1 MSTVFLHRFLGI
13 VVLMGMI
20 FAGTTALAAQWGPQ
34 RLSFVGGPAG
44 GTFEQVAKTVVARI
58 NDHQSE
64 ATLNYSLTG
73 GSVENLRRL
82 NKGQADLGIV
92 YATDLFL
99 GRQGRLPYDERTYD
113 KVYTLASFYF
123 APAQLIVK
131 ADGQIE
137 SVEDLIGK
145 RVAVGNIG
153 SGTAATAQRFL
164 TALDLWDQIKPE
176 FIGYQDAIS
185 ALGHGYVDAMWVLAG
200 IPNSAVTHASASY
213 PIRMLD
219 LSTTAEQSG
228 FFISYPFYALFTI
241 PAGTYPG
248 VDVAIKTFAD
258 QALWVAGE
266 KVAPELAKN
275 LMVALEETVTDAAQ
289 QLKFET
295 PPPSI
300 APMHPGAEAF
310 WTSSS
315 SGSQ

>member
-1 MSTVFLHRFLGI
+1 MGTVFLYRFLGI

-20 FAGTTALAAQWGPQ
+20 FAGATASAVQWGPQ

-44 GTFEQVAKTVVARI
+44 GTFEQFAKTAVAHI

-64 ATLNYSLTG
+64 AALNYSLTG
-73 GSVENLRRL
+73 GSVENLRRI

-92 YATDLFL
+92 YAADLFL
-99 GRQGRLPYDERTYD
+99 GRQGRLPFDDRSYDQ
-113 KVYTLASFYF
+113 VYTLASFYL
-123 APAQLIVK
+123 APAQLVVK
-131 ADGQIE
+131 SDGPIKR
-137 SVEDLIGK
+137 VEDLVGK

-200 IPNSAVTHASASY
+200 IPNSAVTQASESY

-219 LSTTAEQSG
+219 LSEAAEQSG
-228 FFISYPFYALFTI
+228 FFRSYPFYALFTV
-241 PAGTYPG
+241 PSGTYSG
-248 VDVAIKTFAD
+248 VDVTIKTFAD

-266 KVAPELAKN
+266 KVSPDLVRGIMN
-275 LMVALEETVTDAAQ
+275 ALEEAQTDAAP
-289 QLKFET
+289 QLKFEN

-300 APMHPGAEAF
+300 GPVHPGAEAF
-310 WTSSS
+310 WDS